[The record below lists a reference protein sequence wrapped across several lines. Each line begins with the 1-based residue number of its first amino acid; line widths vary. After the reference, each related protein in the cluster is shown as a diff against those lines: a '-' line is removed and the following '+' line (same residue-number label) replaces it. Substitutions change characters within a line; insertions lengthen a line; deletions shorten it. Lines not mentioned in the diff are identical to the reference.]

1 MTPADGGRLARRGD
15 LMIVKAMAGALLVAG
30 TLSMGPAYAAGG
42 QANDYLLSLSPAH
55 QAEMLGNAV
64 GKTCTGKTAF
74 FMGVGVPGHPKRQAL
89 WSVKCTNG
97 TSYAV
102 KVNPNGAVQAIECTV
117 FTSMDGFA
125 CFKKITVKKN

>member
-1 MTPADGGRLARRGD
+1 
-15 LMIVKAMAGALLVAG
+15 MILRAVVGAVLVMGA
-30 TLSMGPAYAAGG
+30 LSMGPAYAAGG

-55 QAEMLGNAV
+55 QAEMLGRAV

-74 FMGVGVPGHPKRQAL
+74 YMGIGVPGHPKRQAL

-97 TSYAV
+97 SSYAV

-117 FTSMDGFA
+117 FTAMDGLA
-125 CFKKITVKKN
+125 CFKKIVIKQK